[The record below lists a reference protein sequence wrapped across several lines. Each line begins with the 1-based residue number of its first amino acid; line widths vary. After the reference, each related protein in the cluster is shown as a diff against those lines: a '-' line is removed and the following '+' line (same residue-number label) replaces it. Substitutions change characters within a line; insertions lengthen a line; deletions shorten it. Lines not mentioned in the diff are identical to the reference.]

1 MDFLLLCFL
10 LSQFLFGGF
19 KNVFI
24 SFVGIF
30 VVVFLILTIIAIIL
44 KEYVISFLF
53 SILFI
58 LWSYIIFD
66 YTTDY
71 LQKSSPK
78 VVYQTDSYKVLE
90 YKCDEKSMVKVL
102 ENDNDRFYIPE
113 SLLIVRCTDE
123 IERK

>member
-1 MDFLLLCFL
+1 MF
-10 LSQFLFGGF
+10 
-19 KNVFI
+19 FI

-30 VVVFLILTIIAIIL
+30 GVMFLILTIFTIIL

-58 LWSYIIFD
+58 LWSYMIFD

-71 LQKSSPK
+71 IQKASPK
-78 VVYQTDSYKVLE
+78 FVYRTNSYKVLE
-90 YKCDEKSMVKVL
+90 YSCDDKPMVKVL
-102 ENDNDRFYIPE
+102 ENDNDLFYVPE